1 MKSNKILTAQH
12 STAQHST
19 AQHSLRRRLLNTET
33 EKQKIGENL
42 FTDWI
47 ENMWIKDGVE
57 SGHQNTSITSWVDIY
72 PEYTYAMEVPVI
84 NYGVLR
90 TVYFYDSDKT
100 YISKLDYNL
109 WNHIQVQK
117 VDMPE
122 GTRYVRTSQYS
133 AQKGFLLFYRI
144 A

>member
-1 MKSNKILTAQH
+1 M
-12 STAQHST
+12 
-19 AQHSLRRRLLNTET
+19 LNAET

-57 SGHQNTSITSWVDIY
+57 SVHQNTSITSWVDIY

-84 NYGVLR
+84 NYGALR

-109 WNHIQVQK
+109 WNNIQVQK

-122 GTRYVRTSQYS
+122 GTRYVRTSQFS

>member
-1 MKSNKILTAQH
+1 M
-12 STAQHST
+12 
-19 AQHSLRRRLLNTET
+19 LNAET

-47 ENMWIKDGVE
+47 ENMWIKDVVE
-57 SGHQNTSITSWVDIY
+57 SGHQDTSITSWVDIY

-84 NYGVLR
+84 NYGAFR

-100 YISKLDYNL
+100 YISKLEYNL
-109 WNHIQVQK
+109 WNHIQVQT
-117 VDMPE
+117 VDIPE
-122 GTRYVRTSQYS
+122 GTRYVRTSQFS
-133 AQKGFLLFYRI
+133 AKKGFLLFYRI

>member
-1 MKSNKILTAQH
+1 MERQTAE
-12 STAQHST
+12 
-19 AQHSLRRRLLNTET
+19 HSLRRRLLNAET

-47 ENMWIKDGVE
+47 EKMWIKDGVE

-72 PEYTYAMEVPVI
+72 TEYTYAMEVPVI
-84 NYGVLR
+84 NYGALR
-90 TVYFYDSDKT
+90 TIYFYDSNKT

-122 GTRYVRTSQYS
+122 GTRYVRMSQYS
-133 AQKGFLLFYRI
+133 AQKDFLLFYRI

>member
-1 MKSNKILTAQH
+1 MNNAKML
-12 STAQHST
+12 TAQHST
-19 AQHSLRRRLLNTET
+19 AQHSLRRRLLNVET

-42 FTDWI
+42 FSDWI

-84 NYGVLR
+84 NYGALR

-109 WNHIQVQK
+109 WNHIQVQT

>member
-1 MKSNKILTAQH
+1 M
-12 STAQHST
+12 
-19 AQHSLRRRLLNTET
+19 LNTET
-33 EKQKIGENL
+33 EKQKIGGNL

-57 SGHQNTSITSWVDIY
+57 SGHQNTSTTSWVDIY

-84 NYGVLR
+84 NYGALR

-109 WNHIQVQK
+109 WNHIQVQT

-122 GTRYVRTSQYS
+122 RTRYVRTSQYS
-133 AQKGFLLFYRI
+133 AQKDFLLFYRI